1 MDFALSDEQRAI
13 VETVRA
19 FVDRELVPHE
29 DEVEQLDE
37 VTPELQKEIRTKAL
51 NAGLYAANM
60 PEEVGGGGLDAV
72 SLALVERE
80 LGRTSFALHHFV
92 ARPSRILMG
101 CSGEQ
106 IDKYLLP
113 TVRGEKQE
121 CLAITE
127 PGAGSDVRGMTT
139 TARRDGDAWVVNG
152 TKHFISHADIS
163 DYIILF
169 AATGEEQSSRGPR
182 KLISS
187 FLVDTDLDGLT
198 ITKGSPSVSHRG
210 YHHCELH
217 FDAVRIPAGAL
228 LGEEGKGFDLMGQ
241 WLGATRL
248 AVAANSVG
256 RAQRVLEEA
265 LGWASSREQFGQ
277 AIGKFQ
283 GLSFQLADS
292 ALEIEA
298 AQLLTLQAASRI
310 DDGTLT
316 DIDVAMAKL
325 MATETLGRVT
335 DRAVQVF
342 GGMGLVREYKIERWW
357 RDARVERIWDGTS
370 EIQRHIISRGLLRPY
385 ESASR

>member
-1 MDFALSDEQRAI
+1 
-13 VETVRA
+13 VRQ
-19 FVDRELVPHE
+19 FVDRELVTHE

-37 VTPELQKEIRTKAL
+37 VTPELASSIRSKAL
-51 NAGLYAANM
+51 SAGLYAANM
-60 PEEVGGGGLDAV
+60 PEDVGGGGLDAV

-92 ARPSRILMG
+92 SRPSRILMG

-106 IDKYLLP
+106 RERYLLP

-127 PGAGSDVRGMTT
+127 PGAGSDVRGMST
-139 TARRDGDAWVVNG
+139 TARRDGDGWIVNG

-163 DYIILF
+163 DFIILF
-169 AATGEEQSSRGPR
+169 AATGEEESSRGVR

-187 FLVDTDLDGLT
+187 FLVDADLDGLT

-217 FDAVRIPAGAL
+217 FDNVRLPGDAL
-228 LGEEGKGFDLMGQ
+228 LGDEGRGFDLMSQ

-256 RAQRVLEEA
+256 RAQRVLETA
-265 LGWASSREQFGQ
+265 LSWAVSREQFGQ
-277 AIGKFQ
+277 PIGHFQ

-292 ALEIEA
+292 AVEIEA
-298 AQLLTLQAASRI
+298 AQLLTLQAASRV
-310 DDGTLT
+310 DAGSVT
-316 DIDVAMAKL
+316 DLDVAMAKL
-325 MATETLGRVT
+325 AATETLGRVT

-342 GGMGLVREYKIERWW
+342 GGMGLVREYQIERWW

-370 EIQRHIISRGLLRPY
+370 EIQRHIISRSLLRPL
-385 ESASR
+385 EGAQR

>member
-1 MDFALSDEQRAI
+1 MDFALTDEQRAI
-13 VETVRA
+13 VDTVRQ
-19 FVDRELVPHE
+19 FVDRELVPYE

-37 VTPELQKEIRTKAL
+37 VTPELAASIRSKAL
-51 NAGLYAANM
+51 AAGLYAANM
-60 PEEVGGGGLDAV
+60 PEEVGGAGLDAV
-72 SLALVERE
+72 SLSLVERE
-80 LGRTSFALHHFV
+80 LGRTSFALQHFV

-101 CSGEQ
+101 CTEDQ
-106 IDKYLLP
+106 VDKYLLP

-127 PGAGSDVRGMTT
+127 PGAGSDVRGMST
-139 TARRDGDAWVVNG
+139 TARKDDDEWVVNG

-163 DYIILF
+163 DFIILF
-169 AATGEEQSSRGPR
+169 AATGEEESPRGPR
-182 KLISS
+182 KLISC
-187 FLVDTDLDGLT
+187 FVVDADLPGLT

-217 FDAVRIPAGAL
+217 FDDVRIPASAL
-228 LGEEGKGFDLMGQ
+228 LGEEGRGFDLMGQ

-248 AVAANSVG
+248 AVAANAVG

-265 LGWASSREQFGQ
+265 LSWAASREQFGQ
-277 AIGKFQ
+277 AIGRFQ

-298 AQLLTLQAASRI
+298 AQLLTFQAASRL
-310 DDGTLT
+310 DDGTVT
-316 DIDVAMAKL
+316 DTDVAMAKL

-370 EIQRHIISRGLLRPY
+370 EIQRHIISRALLRPL
-385 ESASR
+385 EGQGR

>member
-1 MDFALSDEQRAI
+1 MDFALTDEQRAI
-13 VETVRA
+13 VDTVRQ
-19 FVDRELVPHE
+19 FVERELMPYE

-37 VTPELQKEIRTKAL
+37 VTPELAASIRSKAL
-51 NAGLYAANM
+51 AAGLYAANM
-60 PEEVGGGGLDAV
+60 PEEVGGAGLDAV

-101 CSGEQ
+101 CAGDQ
-106 IDKYLLP
+106 IGKYLLP

-139 TARRDGDAWVVNG
+139 AARRDGDDWVVNG

-163 DYIILF
+163 DFIILF

-187 FLVDTDLDGLT
+187 FVVDSDLPGLT

-217 FDAVRIPAGAL
+217 FDNVRMPASAL
-228 LGEEGKGFDLMGQ
+228 LGEEGRGFDLMGQ

-256 RAQRVLEEA
+256 RAQRVLQEA
-265 LGWASSREQFGQ
+265 LSWSVSREQFGQ
-277 AIGKFQ
+277 PIGRFQ

-298 AQLLTLQAASRI
+298 AQLLTLQAASRV
-310 DDGTLT
+310 DDGTVT
-316 DIDVAMAKL
+316 DTDVAMAKL

-370 EIQRHIISRGLLRPY
+370 EIQRHIISRALLRPL
-385 ESASR
+385 EGQTR

>member
-1 MDFALSDEQRAI
+1 MDFALTDEQRAI
-13 VETVRA
+13 VDTVRQ
-19 FVDRELVPHE
+19 FVERELMPYE

-37 VTPELQKEIRTKAL
+37 VTPELAQSIRTKAL
-51 NAGLYAANM
+51 SAGLYAANM
-60 PEEVGGGGLDAV
+60 PEDVGGAGLDAV

-92 ARPSRILMG
+92 ARPSSILMG
-101 CSGEQ
+101 CAGDQ

-139 TARRDGDAWVVNG
+139 VARRDGDDWVVNG

-163 DYIILF
+163 DFIILF

-187 FLVDTDLDGLT
+187 FVVDSDLPGLT

-217 FDAVRIPAGAL
+217 FDNVRMPADAL
-228 LGEEGKGFDLMGQ
+228 LGEEGRGFDLMGQ

-256 RAQRVLEEA
+256 RAQRVLQEA
-265 LGWASSREQFGQ
+265 LSWSVSREQFGQ
-277 AIGKFQ
+277 PIGRFQ

-298 AQLLTLQAASRI
+298 AQLLTLQAASRV
-310 DDGTLT
+310 DDGTVT
-316 DIDVAMAKL
+316 DTDVAMAKL

-370 EIQRHIISRGLLRPY
+370 EIQRHIISRALLRPL
-385 ESASR
+385 EGETR

>member
-1 MDFALSDEQRAI
+1 MDFTLTEEQRAV

-29 DEVEQLDE
+29 DEVERDDE
-37 VTPELQKEIRTKAL
+37 VSKELAAAIRRKAL
-51 NAGLYAANM
+51 DAGIYAANM

-80 LGRTSFALHHFV
+80 LGRTSFALQHFV

-101 CSGEQ
+101 CTGDLVDQ
-106 IDKYLLP
+106 YLMP

-127 PGAGSDVRGMTT
+127 PDAGSDVRGMTT
-139 TARRDGDAWVVNG
+139 TALRDGPGWVVNG

-163 DYIILF
+163 DFIILF
-169 AATGEEQSSRGPR
+169 AATGSEESSRGPR
-182 KLISS
+182 KQISC
-187 FLVDTDLDGLT
+187 FLVDADLPGLT
-198 ITKGSPSVSHRG
+198 ITRGSPSVSHRG

-217 FDAVRIPAGAL
+217 FADVALPAGAL
-228 LGEEGKGFDLMGQ
+228 LGEEGRGFDLMSQ

-248 AVAANSVG
+248 AVAANAVG
-256 RAQRVLEEA
+256 RSQRVLETA
-265 LGWASSREQFGQ
+265 LEWAVSREQFGKS
-277 AIGKFQ
+277 IGQFQ

-292 ALEIEA
+292 AVEIEA
-298 AQLLTLQAASRI
+298 AQLLTLQAASRS
-310 DDGTLT
+310 DVGSLT
-316 DIDVAMAKL
+316 DNDVAMAKL
-325 MATETLGRVT
+325 AATETLGRVT

-342 GGMGLVREYKIERWW
+342 GGMGLVREYQIERWW

-370 EIQRHIISRGLLRPY
+370 EIQRHIISRGLLRPL
-385 ESASR
+385 EARTR

>member
-29 DEVEQLDE
+29 DEVEQLDD
-37 VTPELQKEIRTKAL
+37 VTPELRNEIRTKAL

-60 PEEVGGGGLDAV
+60 PEDVGGGGLDAV

-101 CSGEQ
+101 CTGDQ
-106 IDKYLLP
+106 IDNYLLP

-127 PGAGSDVRGMTT
+127 PGAGSDVRGMST
-139 TARRDGDAWVVNG
+139 TAKRDGDEWVING
-152 TKHFISHADIS
+152 TKHFISHAEIS

-169 AATGEEQSSRGPR
+169 AATGEEESSRGPR

-187 FLVDTDLDGLT
+187 FLVDTNLAGLT

-217 FDAVRIPAGAL
+217 FDNVRAPGSAL
-228 LGEEGKGFDLMGQ
+228 LGEEGKGFRPDGSVARSHPPGGRRKLRRSRAA
-241 WLGATRL
+241 GARRGARRGRP
-248 AVAANSVG
+248 AVSSSARRS
-256 RAQRVLEEA
+256 
-265 LGWASSREQFGQ
+265 ASSR
-277 AIGKFQ
+277 ACP
-283 GLSFQLADS
+283 SS
-292 ALEIEA
+292 SP
-298 AQLLTLQAASRI
+298 TPRSR
-310 DDGTLT
+310 
-316 DIDVAMAKL
+316 
-325 MATETLGRVT
+325 
-335 DRAVQVF
+335 
-342 GGMGLVREYKIERWW
+342 
-357 RDARVERIWDGTS
+357 
-370 EIQRHIISRGLLRPY
+370 LRRP
-385 ESASR
+385 SC

>member
-1 MDFALSDEQRAI
+1 MDFALTDEQRAI
-13 VETVRA
+13 VETVRQ

-37 VTPELQKEIRTKAL
+37 VTPELASSIRSKAL
-51 NAGLYAANM
+51 SAGLYAANM
-60 PEEVGGGGLDAV
+60 PEDVGGGGLDAV

-92 ARPSRILMG
+92 SRPSRILMG
-101 CSGEQ
+101 CAGEQ
-106 IDKYLLP
+106 RERYLLP

-127 PGAGSDVRGMTT
+127 PGAGSDVRGMST
-139 TARRDGDAWVVNG
+139 TARRDGDGWVVNG

-163 DYIILF
+163 DFIILF
-169 AATGEEQSSRGPR
+169 AATGEEESSRGVR

-187 FLVDTDLDGLT
+187 FLVDVDLDGLT

-217 FDAVRIPAGAL
+217 FDNVRLPGDAL
-228 LGEEGKGFDLMGQ
+228 LGEEGRGFDLMSQ

-256 RAQRVLEEA
+256 RAQRVLETA
-265 LGWASSREQFGQ
+265 LSWAVSREQFGQ
-277 AIGKFQ
+277 PIGHFQ

-292 ALEIEA
+292 AVEIEA
-298 AQLLTLQAASRI
+298 AQLLTLQAASRV
-310 DDGTLT
+310 DAGSVT
-316 DIDVAMAKL
+316 DLDVAMAKL
-325 MATETLGRVT
+325 AATETLGRVT

-342 GGMGLVREYKIERWW
+342 GGMGLVREYQIERWW

-370 EIQRHIISRGLLRPY
+370 EIQRHIISRSLLRPL
-385 ESASR
+385 EGAQR

>member
-1 MDFALSDEQRAI
+1 MDFALTDEQRAI
-13 VETVRA
+13 VDTVRQ
-19 FVDRELVPHE
+19 FVDRELVPYE
-29 DEVEQLDE
+29 DEVEELDD
-37 VTPELQKEIRTKAL
+37 VTPELAASIRSKAL
-51 NAGLYAANM
+51 AAGLYAPNM
-60 PEEVGGGGLDAV
+60 PEEVGGAGLDAI

-80 LGRTSFALHHFV
+80 LGRTSFALQHFV
-92 ARPSRILMG
+92 GRPSRILMG
-101 CSGEQ
+101 CTGEQ
-106 IDKYLLP
+106 VEKYLLP

-127 PGAGSDVRGMTT
+127 PGAGSDVRGMAT
-139 TARRDGDAWVVNG
+139 TARREGADWVING

-163 DYIILF
+163 DFIILF
-169 AATGEEQSSRGPR
+169 AATGEEDSPRGPR

-187 FLVDTDLDGLT
+187 FVVDSDLPGLT

-217 FDAVRIPAGAL
+217 FDNVHAPASAL
-228 LGEEGKGFDLMGQ
+228 LGEEGRGFDLMGQ

-248 AVAANSVG
+248 AVAANAVG
-256 RAQRVLEEA
+256 RSQRVLEEA
-265 LGWASSREQFGQ
+265 LAWAVSREQFGQ
-277 AIGKFQ
+277 PIGRFQ

-298 AQLLTLQAASRI
+298 AQLLTLQAASRL
-310 DDGTLT
+310 DDGTVSDT
-316 DIDVAMAKL
+316 DVAMAKL

-370 EIQRHIISRGLLRPY
+370 EIQRHIISRALLRPL
-385 ESASR
+385 EGQAR

>member
-13 VETVRA
+13 VDTVRA

-60 PEEVGGGGLDAV
+60 PEDVGGGGLDAV

-101 CSGEQ
+101 CTGDQ
-106 IDKYLLP
+106 IEKYLLP

-139 TARRDGDAWVVNG
+139 TARRDGDGWLVTG

-163 DYIILF
+163 NYIILF
-169 AATGEEQSSRGPR
+169 AATGEEASRRGPR

-217 FDAVRIPAGAL
+217 FDNVRIPADAL
-228 LGEEGKGFDLMGQ
+228 LGQEGKGFDLMGQ

>member
-1 MDFALSDEQRAI
+1 MDFALTDEQRAI
-13 VETVRA
+13 VDTVRQ
-19 FVDRELVPHE
+19 FVERELVPHE

-37 VTPELQKEIRTKAL
+37 VTPELQQQIRTKAL
-51 NAGLYAANM
+51 AAGLYAANM
-60 PEEVGGGGLDAV
+60 PEDVGGAGLDAV

-101 CSGEQ
+101 CTGDQVER
-106 IDKYLLP
+106 YLLP

-139 TARRDGDAWVVNG
+139 TARRDGDDWVING

-169 AATGEEQSSRGPR
+169 AATGEEQSARGPR

-187 FLVDTDLDGLT
+187 FLIDTDLPGLT

-217 FDAVRIPAGAL
+217 FDSVRAPADAL
-228 LGEEGKGFDLMGQ
+228 LGDEGKGFDLMGQ

-265 LGWASSREQFGQ
+265 LSWAASREQFGQ

-310 DDGTLT
+310 DAGTLT
-316 DIDVAMAKL
+316 DTDVAMAKL

-370 EIQRHIISRGLLRPY
+370 EIQRHIISRALLRPY
-385 ESASR
+385 EGALR

>member
-13 VETVRA
+13 VDTVRA

-60 PEEVGGGGLDAV
+60 PEDVGGGGLDAV

-101 CSGEQ
+101 CTGDQVE
-106 IDKYLLP
+106 KYLLA

-139 TARRDGDAWVVNG
+139 TARRDGDSWVVNG

-217 FDAVRIPAGAL
+217 FDNVRVPADAL
-228 LGEEGKGFDLMGQ
+228 LGDEGRGFDLMGQ

-277 AIGKFQ
+277 SIGKFQ

-316 DIDVAMAKL
+316 DVDVAMAKL

>member
-13 VETVRA
+13 VDTVRA

-37 VTPELQKEIRTKAL
+37 VTPALQKEIRTKAL

-101 CSGEQ
+101 CQGDQ
-106 IDKYLLP
+106 IENYLLP

-139 TARRDGDAWVVNG
+139 MARRDGDDWVVNG

-187 FLVDTDLDGLT
+187 FLVDTDLEGLT

-217 FDAVRIPAGAL
+217 FDNVRLPGSAL

-248 AVAANSVG
+248 AVAANAVG
-256 RAQRVLEEA
+256 RAQRVLDEA
-265 LGWASSREQFGQ
+265 LGWAASREQFGQ
-277 AIGKFQ
+277 PIGKFQ

-316 DIDVAMAKL
+316 DTDVAMAKL

-370 EIQRHIISRGLLRPY
+370 EIQRHIISRALLRPY
-385 ESASR
+385 ENAAR